1 MNTDNTQDGAEPSP
15 ASAGSHAESQLERV
29 AEIVHCAMRWYR
41 EGTTKKWQGGNS
53 YAEDR
58 ARLAARRIARIFQ
71 PTLTDEEREAIEEA
85 MRQVVESDCIAT
97 PHALEVIGTLRGLLE
112 RMK

>member
-1 MNTDNTQDGAEPSP
+1 MSP
-15 ASAGSHAESQLERV
+15 ASAGSHGESQLERG

-71 PTLTDEEREAIEEA
+71 PTLTDAEQEAISA
-85 MRQVVESDCIAT
+85 AACICEDAGRT
-97 PHALEVIGTLRGLLE
+97 DIAVIINTALERLG
-112 RMK
+112 